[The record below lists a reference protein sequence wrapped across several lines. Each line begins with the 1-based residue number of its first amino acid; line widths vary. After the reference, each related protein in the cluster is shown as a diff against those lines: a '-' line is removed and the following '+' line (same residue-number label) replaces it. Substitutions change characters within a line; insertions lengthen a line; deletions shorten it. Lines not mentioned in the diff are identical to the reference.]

1 MQKTC
6 TTYHSYLSKVFF
18 GLACLWAV
26 FLFSGYV
33 ETDVLTLPEIAT
45 TELTKK
51 KVKTSPFV
59 SFQKAEAIR
68 CVLTT
73 QNYSFYQRGAAL
85 NLYNDLIETAFLQL
99 KKERFH
105 YLIWRPF
112 LPNKAFP
119 VSSKLDA
126 PSSLIS

>member
-6 TTYHSYLSKVFF
+6 ATYHSYLSKVLL

-51 KVKTSPFV
+51 KVKTSPIV
-59 SFQKAEAIR
+59 SFQKVQAIR
-68 CVLTT
+68 YVLTT
-73 QNYSFYQRGAAL
+73 QNYAFYQRDAAL

-99 KKERFH
+99 KKERFN
-105 YLIWRPF
+105 YLICKPF
-112 LPNKAFP
+112 LPKKTFP
-119 VSSKLDA
+119 VSTKLDA
-126 PSSLIS
+126 PFSLIS